1 MAAEVVEV
9 IFPAIH
15 CPMEDATDHALIA
28 AYRRGDA
35 AALKPLV
42 DRHLPALS
50 GFCWQLMLNRTQAED
65 LAQETFL
72 KALRSLDSYRGLSQF
87 QTWLFAIASNLAKSR
102 LTRGRREV
110 AATQQL
116 EQLSTRTDQTPDQ
129 IAMQSELAE
138 EIQTALA
145 ELPLALRSA
154 MVLMV
159 VHGSSP
165 EVIAEIEGCTV
176 NTVYWRIHK
185 ARKLLKRRLQQW
197 TT

>member
-1 MAAEVVEV
+1 
-9 IFPAIH
+9 
-15 CPMEDATDHALIA
+15 MEDATDHALIA

-110 AATQQL
+110 AAAQEL
-116 EQLSTRTDQTPDQ
+116 EQLSTRRDQTPDQ
-129 IAMQSELAE
+129 IAIQS
-138 EIQTALA
+138 
-145 ELPLALRSA
+145 
-154 MVLMV
+154 
-159 VHGSSP
+159 
-165 EVIAEIEGCTV
+165 
-176 NTVYWRIHK
+176 NWR
-185 ARKLLKRRLQQW
+185 RRFKRRLRNCPWPCVQRW
-197 TT
+197 CCWWCMARRRK